1 MEDFTPA
8 AEMTGMYSC
17 GPTVYAFPHLGNM
30 RPYVFADTLRR
41 AFRWKGI
48 AVRHVVNIT
57 DVGHAVADTETGE
70 DKLEVAAARERRSV
84 LDIAAFYTDAFFV
97 DIAAL
102 NILTADEYP
111 RASAYVE
118 QMIEFAAQL
127 EKDGF
132 TYRLPSGLYFDT
144 AKDPGYGELA
154 QMNAEGQLEAAR
166 LEYVEGRR
174 RKTDFALWRA
184 EEPGKRRVLRW
195 DSPWGWGAPG
205 WHLECSVMSMALLGE
220 HFDLHTGGVDHRELH
235 HVNEIAQSQAYLGDG
250 QPWVRYWLHNEFLQL
265 GAMKMAKSAGG
276 APRLADLT
284 EVGYHPLAYRL
295 FLLGGHY
302 RSQLDFTTAA
312 MDAAQATLRRLVARV
327 QPLRPLPVV
336 ETLAEATA
344 NVQDDPVAQRY
355 LDTIDAAIAADLGTP
370 KILAALQMYSCGP
383 TVYAYQHL
391 GNMRAYV
398 FADTV
403 RRALRW
409 KGVRVRHVVNIT
421 DVGHAV
427 SDADTGEDKMEV
439 AAARERRSVL
449 EIAEFYTGA
458 FFDDLAAL
466 NILPA
471 DEYPR
476 ASAYVAQM
484 IEFAV
489 KLEHGGYTFRLPSG
503 QYFDTSKDPGY
514 GELAQ
519 LTPRASWKRPGS
531 SRWRAAGARPTS
543 RCGGPRSPASAG
555 CCAGSPRGAGARP
568 AGTWSAR

>member
-1 MEDFTPA
+1 MSANHQLRLFNSLGRRMEDFIPSSPA
-8 AEMTGMYSC
+8 AGVIGMYSC

-41 AFRWKGI
+41 AFRWKGLP
-48 AVRHVVNIT
+48 VRHVVNIT
-57 DVGHAVADTETGE
+57 DVGHAVADTDTGE

-102 NILTADEYP
+102 NVLTADEYP

-118 QMIEFAAQL
+118 QMIEFAVQL

-166 LEYVEGRR
+166 LEHVEGRR

-235 HVNEIAQSQAYLGDG
+235 HVNEIVQSQAYLGDG

-284 EVGYHPLAYRL
+284 EAGYHPLAYRL

-302 RSQLDFTTAA
+302 RSQLDFTT
-312 MDAAQATLRRLVARV
+312 DAVDVAQVTLRRLAARV
-327 QPLRPLPVV
+327 QPLRPLPAI
-336 ETLAEATA
+336 ETLAEAVA
-344 NVQDDPVAQRY
+344 SVQDDLLAQRF
-355 LDTIDAAIAADLGTP
+355 LETIDAGIATDLSTP
-370 KILAALQMYSCGP
+370 KILATLQ
-383 TVYAYQHL
+383 
-391 GNMRAYV
+391 
-398 FADTV
+398 D
-403 RRALRW
+403 ALREPA
-409 KGVRVRHVVNIT
+409 IT
-421 DVGHAV
+421 PAGLRAV
-427 SDADTGEDKMEV
+427 V
-439 AAARERRSVL
+439 AAADAL
-449 EIAEFYTGA
+449 LGLG
-458 FFDDLAAL
+458 LATL
-466 NILPA
+466 
-471 DEYPR
+471 
-476 ASAYVAQM
+476 
-484 IEFAV
+484 
-489 KLEHGGYTFRLPSG
+489 
-503 QYFDTSKDPGY
+503 DPGDLDRRRAVADLSAQ
-514 GELAQ
+514 ERHAIEEFVADRTQARKERDWARADQIRAQ
-519 LTPRASWKRPGS
+519 LDELGVQVTDTPE
-531 SRWRAAGARPTS
+531 
-543 RCGGPRSPASAG
+543 GPVWQLR
-555 CCAGSPRGAGARP
+555 
-568 AGTWSAR
+568 

>member
-8 AEMTGMYSC
+8 AEVTGIYSC

-41 AFRWKGI
+41 AFRWKDI

-57 DVGHAVADTETGE
+57 DVGHAVADTDTGE

-102 NILTADEYP
+102 NILPADEYP

-118 QMIEFAAQL
+118 QMIDFAAKL

-144 AKDPGYGELA
+144 AKDPGYGALA
-154 QMNAEGQLEAAR
+154 QMSAEGQLEAAR
-166 LEYVEGRR
+166 VEHVEGRR

-184 EEPGKRRVLRW
+184 EEPGNRRVLRW

-265 GAMKMAKSAGG
+265 GNMKMAKSAGG

-284 EVGYHPLAYRL
+284 EAGYHPLAYRL

-312 MDAAQATLRRLVARV
+312 VDAAQATLRRLVARI
-327 QPLRPLPVV
+327 QPLRPLPAV
-336 ETLAEATA
+336 ETLADALA
-344 NVQDDPVAQRY
+344 NTQDDPVARRFI
-355 LDTIDAAIAADLGTP
+355 DTIDAAISADLSTP
-370 KILAALQMYSCGP
+370 KILAALQ
-383 TVYAYQHL
+383 
-391 GNMRAYV
+391 
-398 FADTV
+398 D
-403 RRALRW
+403 ALREPA
-409 KGVRVRHVVNIT
+409 IT
-421 DVGHAV
+421 PDGLRTV
-427 SDADTGEDKMEV
+427 V
-439 AAARERRSVL
+439 AAADALLGLGLATLAPGDLDRRRAV
-449 EIAEFYTGA
+449 G
-458 FFDDLAAL
+458 DLAAEERHAIEDL
-466 NILPA
+466 VA
-471 DEYPR
+471 DRTR
-476 ASAYVAQM
+476 ARKERDWARADQ
-484 IEFAV
+484 I
-489 KLEHGGYTFRLPSG
+489 R
-503 QYFDTSKDPGY
+503 
-514 GELAQ
+514 AQ
-519 LTPRASWKRPGS
+519 LDELGVQVTDTPE
-531 SRWRAAGARPTS
+531 
-543 RCGGPRSPASAG
+543 GPVWQLR
-555 CCAGSPRGAGARP
+555 
-568 AGTWSAR
+568 

>member
-1 MEDFTPA
+1 
-8 AEMTGMYSC
+8 MYSC

-57 DVGHAVADTETGE
+57 DVGHAVADTDTGE

-102 NILTADEYP
+102 NILPADEYP

-144 AKDPGYGELA
+144 AKDPGYGALA
-154 QMNAEGQLEAAR
+154 QMSAEGQLEAAR
-166 LEYVEGRR
+166 VEHVEGRR

-284 EVGYHPLAYRL
+284 EAGYHPLAYRL

-302 RSQLDFTTAA
+302 RSQLDFTIAA

-327 QPLRPLPVV
+327 QPLRPLPAV
-336 ETLAEATA
+336 ETLAA
-344 NVQDDPVAQRY
+344 
-355 LDTIDAAIAADLGTP
+355 
-370 KILAALQMYSCGP
+370 
-383 TVYAYQHL
+383 
-391 GNMRAYV
+391 
-398 FADTV
+398 
-403 RRALRW
+403 
-409 KGVRVRHVVNIT
+409 
-421 DVGHAV
+421 
-427 SDADTGEDKMEV
+427 
-439 AAARERRSVL
+439 AAAR
-449 EIAEFYTGA
+449 
-458 FFDDLAAL
+458 
-466 NILPA
+466 
-471 DEYPR
+471 
-476 ASAYVAQM
+476 
-484 IEFAV
+484 
-489 KLEHGGYTFRLPSG
+489 
-503 QYFDTSKDPGY
+503 
-514 GELAQ
+514 
-519 LTPRASWKRPGS
+519 RPGRPRRTAVPRHHRRGDRGRPEHPEDPRRPPGRPARS
-531 SRWRAAGARPTS
+531 GHHAGRAAHRSWPPPT
-543 RCGGPRSPASAG
+543 RCSAW
-555 CCAGSPRGAGARP
+555 AWPP
-568 AGTWSAR
+568 WTPVTWSAAVPSATCPPRSDAPSPSSSPTAPRPARSATGPGPTRSAPSSTSSASRSPTPQKAPSGSSAKRQRPA